1 MSEDDPDPQEPTRI
15 GPLPPVAEPGG
26 RRLRHVAIDIRP
38 LRRHRDF
45 RLLFAGQSVSFL
57 GSMVTFVA
65 IPFQVYELT
74 GSTLAV
80 GLLAAVE
87 LVPILAAALLGG
99 ALADGYDRRRLVILS
114 EAGLMVCAGALL
126 ANALLTE
133 PKVWVLFVVSAAMA
147 GLDSIHRP
155 ALEAMAPRLV
165 DRDELTAEAAL
176 SSLRMNVGMVVGP
189 AFAGLLIAGVG
200 LPSTYGVDVG
210 TYTVSLVLLAF
221 MRAMPPPERAQRPSL
236 AGIVEGFRYAASR
249 PVLIGTYV
257 VDIVAMVF
265 GMSEALF
272 PAFADEFGGPA
283 LLGLLYTAPA
293 VGAILATLTSGWT
306 SRIHRHGL
314 AVILA
319 AAGWG
324 VAVIG
329 FGLAPG
335 VVVALVCLALA
346 GASDMISG
354 IFRSTIWNQTI
365 PDHLRG
371 RLAGI
376 ELISYSSGPLL
387 GNIESGAVAAGFGVR
402 ASAVSGGILCVL
414 GVGGVAAALPRFRRY
429 DSRVDE

>member
-1 MSEDDPDPQEPTRI
+1 MSENDPDPQEPTRI
-15 GPLPPVAEPGG
+15 GPLPPVQEPGG

-99 ALADGYDRRRLVILS
+99 ALADAYDRRRLVILS

-210 TYTVSLVLLAF
+210 TYTVSLALLAF

-283 LLGLLYTAPA
+283 MLGLLFTAPA

>member
-1 MSEDDPDPQEPTRI
+1 
-15 GPLPPVAEPGG
+15 
-26 RRLRHVAIDIRP
+26 
-38 LRRHRDF
+38 
-45 RLLFAGQSVSFL
+45 
-57 GSMVTFVA
+57 
-65 IPFQVYELT
+65 
-74 GSTLAV
+74 
-80 GLLAAVE
+80 
-87 LVPILAAALLGG
+87 
-99 ALADGYDRRRLVILS
+99 
-114 EAGLMVCAGALL
+114 
-126 ANALLTE
+126 
-133 PKVWVLFVVSAAMA
+133 MA

-165 DRDELTAEAAL
+165 GRDELTAEAAL

-210 TYTVSLVLLAF
+210 TYTVSLALLAF
-221 MRAMPPPERAQRPSL
+221 MHAMPPPERAQRPSL

-283 LLGLLYTAPA
+283 MLGLLYTAPA

-335 VVVALVCLALA
+335 VVVALACLALA

-402 ASAVSGGILCVL
+402 ASAISGGILCVL

>member
-1 MSEDDPDPQEPTRI
+1 MSEDNRDPQETTRI
-15 GPLPPVAEPGG
+15 GPTPPVPEPGAS
-26 RRLRHVAIDIRP
+26 RLRLLAIDIRP

-45 RLLFAGQSVSFL
+45 RLLFAGQSISFL

-80 GLLAAVE
+80 GLLAAAE

-99 ALADGYDRRRLVILS
+99 ALADAYDRRRIVFLS
-114 EAGLMVCAGALL
+114 EAGLMVCAAALL
-126 ANALLTE
+126 VNSLVGE
-133 PKVWVLFVVSAAMA
+133 PRAWVLFVVAAAMA

-165 DRDELTAEAAL
+165 DRDELAAEAAL
-176 SSLRMNVGMVVGP
+176 SSFRMNVGMLVGP
-189 AFAGLLIAGVG
+189 AFAGILIAVAG
-200 LPSTYGVDVG
+200 LPATYGFDIA
-210 TYTVSLVLLAF
+210 TYAVSLGLLGL
-221 MRAMPPPERAQRPSL
+221 MRAMPPPEEAVRPSL
-236 AGIVEGFRYAASR
+236 AGIVEGFRYAAGR

-283 LLGLLYTAPA
+283 VLGFLYAAPA
-293 VGAILATLTSGWT
+293 VGSLLATLTSGWT
-306 SRIHRHGL
+306 GRVHRHGL

-319 AAGWG
+319 ATGWG
-324 VAVIG
+324 AAVTAFG
-329 FGLAPG
+329 FAPGLA
-335 VVVALVCLALA
+335 VALVCLALA

-376 ELISYSSGPLL
+376 ELISYSTGPLL

-402 ASAVSGGILCVL
+402 ASAVSGGILCML
-414 GVGGVAAALPRFRRY
+414 GVGAAAAALPRFRRY
-429 DSRVDE
+429 DSRSGE

>member
-1 MSEDDPDPQEPTRI
+1 MPSPTRTI
-15 GPLPPVAEPGG
+15 VAG
-26 RRLRHVAIDIRP
+26 
-38 LRRHRDF
+38 
-45 RLLFAGQSVSFL
+45 SSF
-57 GSMVTFVA
+57 
-65 IPFQVYELT
+65 
-74 GSTLAV
+74 
-80 GLLAAVE
+80 
-87 LVPILAAALLGG
+87 
-99 ALADGYDRRRLVILS
+99 LS

-200 LPSTYGVDVG
+200 LPVHLPSRRRDVRGLARPPRLHARDAAARAGGAAEPRRHRRGV
-210 TYTVSLVLLAF
+210 
-221 MRAMPPPERAQRPSL
+221 
-236 AGIVEGFRYAASR
+236 RYAAGR

-272 PAFADEFGGPA
+272 PRSPTSSEGPA

>member
-1 MSEDDPDPQEPTRI
+1 VSGDDRDPQEATRI

-26 RRLRHVAIDIRP
+26 GRLRGVAIDLRP

-65 IPFQVYELT
+65 IPFQLYHLT

-80 GLLAAVE
+80 GLLAAAE

-99 ALADGYDRRRLVILS
+99 ALADAYDRRRLVLAS
-114 EAGLMVCAGALL
+114 EAGLMLCAGALL
-126 ANALLTE
+126 ANALVGE
-133 PKVWVLFVVSAAMA
+133 PRVWVLFVVSATMA

-189 AFAGLLIAGVG
+189 AFAGLLIAAAG
-200 LPSTYGVDVG
+200 LPAAYGLDVATYAA
-210 TYTVSLVLLAF
+210 SLLLLGL
-221 MRAMPPPERAQRPSL
+221 MRAMPPPEEAQRPSL
-236 AGIVEGFRYAASR
+236 AGIVAGLRYAVSR
-249 PVLIGTYV
+249 PVLVGTYV

-272 PAFADEFGGPA
+272 PAFGNEFGGA
-283 LLGLLYTAPA
+283 GVLGLLYTAPA
-293 VGAILATLTSGWT
+293 LGAILATLTSGWT
-306 SRIHRHGL
+306 NRVRRHGL
-314 AVILA
+314 AVILS

-324 VAVIG
+324 VAVAG

-335 VVVALVCLALA
+335 LPLALTCLALA

-414 GVGGVAAALPRFRRY
+414 GVGAAAAALPRFRRY
-429 DSRVDE
+429 DARVGE